1 MHHAS
6 LTSHSL
12 KDVLTLIA
20 PDGMNIG
27 DRLGSLLARTVDDI
41 KVCSNAC
48 DTYVKT
54 RLLAKV
60 VLGPIW
66 DAKLLKFVQLFS
78 TRRQE
83 FQFELSIHTSQGVDK
98 ANAKLD
104 HIGHATLVLYEKY
117 SFIVILS

>member
-12 KDVLTLIA
+12 KDVLILIA
-20 PDGMNIG
+20 PDGISI
-27 DRLGSLLARTVDDI
+27 DRLGFLLACTVDDI
-41 KVCSNAC
+41 KVCSNVC

-66 DAKLLKFVQLFS
+66 DAKLLKFVQLFAS
-78 TRRQE
+78 RRQE
-83 FQFELSIHTSQGVDK
+83 FQFELSISQGVDM
-98 ANAKLD
+98 ANIKPD
-104 HIGHATLVLYEKY
+104 HIGHGTLVLDEKY